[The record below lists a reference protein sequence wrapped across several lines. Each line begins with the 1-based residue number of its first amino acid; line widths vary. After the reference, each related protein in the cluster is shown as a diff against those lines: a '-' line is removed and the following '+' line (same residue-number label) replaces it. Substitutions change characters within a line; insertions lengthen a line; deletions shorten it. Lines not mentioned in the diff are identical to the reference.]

1 MIPAAIV
8 HHDGALGDVLLS
20 LPCIRLIGTGVGVLH
35 FAGRGDVGALLRG
48 SGLVAAASSTAEGRY
63 ARLQGGAMHDADR
76 SFLARF
82 RRAFVFTVAPDSA
95 LVRSFQLVLSDTQVV
110 LTAPP
115 ADGGVSVAAFRAAQ
129 LGGTGESSF
138 APLLPV
144 PSHHRELA
152 EAMLVRAGYDGVRPL
167 LAVHPGSGG
176 RSKNWPLERFFA
188 VLDRCR
194 ERSDAFILL
203 FSGPA
208 EDGGTQDRMETFAR
222 KREGIAHF
230 AGADLS
236 TVAALLQSSDRY
248 LGNDSGVSHL
258 AAAVGCRALVLYG
271 PTDPVRWR
279 PAGAP
284 VETLRSADLAEIAID
299 AVAGKLL
306 RGLCRP

>member
-1 MIPAAIV
+1 VIV

-20 LPCIRLIGTGVGVLH
+20 LPCIRRIGNGAGAPH
-35 FAGRGDVGALLRG
+35 FAGRGDVGALLRE
-48 SGLVAAASSTAEGRY
+48 SGLAAAASSTAEGRY
-63 ARLQGGAMHDADR
+63 ARLHGGTMNDEDR
-76 SFLARF
+76 SFIARF
-82 RRAFVFTVAPDSA
+82 RRAVVFTVAPDSE
-95 LVRSFQLVLSDTQVV
+95 LVRALRSVLPDTQAV

-115 ADGGVSVAAFRAAQ
+115 EGNGVSVAEFQAAQ
-129 LGGTGESSF
+129 LGGIAESSTG
-138 APLLPV
+138 PLLPV
-144 PSHHRELA
+144 PPMHRELA
-152 EAMLVRAGYDGVRPL
+152 GGMLARAGYDGIRPL

-194 ERSDAFILL
+194 ERSDAFLLL

-208 EDGGTQDRMETFAR
+208 EEGGTQDRMETFAR
-222 KREGIAHF
+222 EREGVAHF

-236 TVAALLQSSDRY
+236 AVAALLQASDRY

-284 VETLRSADLAEIAID
+284 VEALRSAELAEIAVD
-299 AVAGKLL
+299 AVAGRFLQ
-306 RGLCRP
+306 GLGR